1 MKTLCLQGCVYC
13 CQRYE
18 AMKDLSSVTRHTH
31 ALMRERECVE
41 KVTGVSKIW
50 GFGGSEERKI
60 QPSRAATSANV
71 ILERTHRANK
81 IEERH

>member
-1 MKTLCLQGCVYC
+1 
-13 CQRYE
+13 
-18 AMKDLSSVTRHTH
+18 MKDLSSVTRHTH
-31 ALMRERECVE
+31 ALMRERECVCVE

-50 GFGGSEERKI
+50 GLGAAKKEKI

-71 ILERTHRANK
+71 IPERTHRAKK